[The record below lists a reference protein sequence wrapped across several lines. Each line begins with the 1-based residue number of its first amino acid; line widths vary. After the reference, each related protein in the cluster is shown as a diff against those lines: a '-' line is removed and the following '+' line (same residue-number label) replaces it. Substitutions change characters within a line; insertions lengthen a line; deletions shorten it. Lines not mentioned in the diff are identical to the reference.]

1 MGIELD
7 LLNAIQTIH
16 TPALDNIMCGITRLG
31 NGGVFWLSLG
41 LLLLLKPS
49 KVRAGLILFIAI
61 GLEVLLCNG
70 LLKHL
75 FCRVRPCDVNTAIQL
90 LIARPKDYSFPS
102 GHTACSFAAG
112 FLLFRK
118 LPKKYGIPV
127 LLLAVLISFVI
138 VFPVIYRNTL
148 QGMKAADEQLL
159 EMADVF

>member
-90 LIARPKDYSFPS
+90 LIARPND
-102 GHTACSFAAG
+102 
-112 FLLFRK
+112 
-118 LPKKYGIPV
+118 
-127 LLLAVLISFVI
+127 
-138 VFPVIYRNTL
+138 
-148 QGMKAADEQLL
+148 
-159 EMADVF
+159 